1 MRQWQEVSSGL
12 NRTFIS
18 ISSSYLYQIIHINN
32 NVVIISFFICI
43 YTERFCSWYF
53 LGPND
58 PFWFHLV
65 WAQVIHYFLFP
76 LYWFGNYSETK
87 LWEGPQNTRGIP
99 LRRINLSPTPVHL
112 PRRQSLLAHWQ
123 WPMRPWMPGCL
134 TNRPGNKQGIRSGL
148 EL

>member
-87 LWEGPQNTRGIP
+87 LWEGPQNTRGDSLEKDKSVP
-99 LRRINLSPTPVHL
+99 HSSSPSQETEFAGTLAVANETLDAWL
-112 PRRQSLLAHWQ
+112 PH
-123 WPMRPWMPGCL
+123 
-134 TNRPGNKQGIRSGL
+134 KQAWEQARN
-148 EL
+148 